1 MEVTPTSRKGTLG
14 TWWFRCSTWQSDAEP
29 TISLTCETGLSFG
42 QTTEVGAY
50 ADQRLNLAKLGRLK
64 EERPRLRTGPEKLG
78 RPGLSGGLGK
88 RGHGG
93 NVNPPCNRKGE
104 AGNPPPTTGALE
116 FYPNQANRQVVAKVN
131 RREASKFSP
140 PRESEGGGYW
150 RCRDHPHAVEGQRP
164 RRRNWVKATVELPG
178 SQRTTCRY
186 RMPTKAR
193 NRSWVA

>member
-1 MEVTPTSRKGTLG
+1 VVPLFSGAVGR
-14 TWWFRCSTWQSDAEP
+14 WADNN
-29 TISLTCETGLSFG
+29 LTCETGLSFG

-78 RPGLSGGLGK
+78 RPGLLGGLGK

-116 FYPNQANRQVVAKVN
+116 FYPNRTNRQV
-131 RREASKFSP
+131 AS
-140 PRESEGGGYW
+140 ES
-150 RCRDHPHAVEGQRP
+150 Q
-164 RRRNWVKATVELPG
+164 L
-178 SQRTTCRY
+178 
-186 RMPTKAR
+186 
-193 NRSWVA
+193 